1 MDEFKNDTEFAAAA
15 ADPRS
20 GASLVPMLIGG
31 LVMIV
36 IGMAAVFAF
45 V

>member
-1 MDEFKNDTEFAAAA
+1 MASNADIDVIAAS

-20 GASLVPMLIGG
+20 GASLVPMLVAG

-36 IGMAAVFAF
+36 VGMF
-45 V
+45 VALILV